1 MHSSIRR
8 VTPELALKWL
18 ECNDYNR
25 PLSKSFVATLAKAIE
40 RGEWQVTHQGIAF
53 DEDGT
58 LIDGQHRLAA
68 IVKSGIP
75 VDIMVTEGVPRRAFT
90 VMDTGRKRTAR
101 DVLSLAKETNS
112 THLAAALRGLYLYK
126 KGQGAQWSGASSQIS
141 NDQLLALLEEHP
153 RMREAVAHGIAI
165 NRGMKIT
172 ITAASVGWYVTS
184 QERPDIDQ
192 SDWREGLITGANLAP
207 GDPRLTLRN
216 TMLNLASGKV
226 VRRRDNSREHLLYY
240 LKAWNAWVE
249 GRSIKIL
256 RRSPGEQMPQ
266 VTRKPAAPH
275 IPRTTGQARLT

>member
-1 MHSSIRR
+1 MQSSVQT

-18 ECNDYNR
+18 EFNDHNR
-25 PLSKSFVATLAKAIE
+25 PMSKSFVASLAKAIE

-68 IVKSGIP
+68 IVKAGIP
-75 VDIMVTEGVPRRAFT
+75 VEVLVTEGVPRRTFT

-101 DVLSLAKETNS
+101 DVLALADEANS
-112 THLAAALRGLYLYK
+112 THLAAALRGLYLYR
-126 KGQGAQWSGASSQIS
+126 KGQTTQWSGASSQIS
-141 NDQLLALLEEHP
+141 NDQLLAILEGNP
-153 RMREAVAHGIAI
+153 GMREAVTHGIAI

-192 SDWREGLITGANLAP
+192 REWREGLITGANLST

-216 TMLNLASGKV
+216 TMLSLASGKT
-226 VRRRDNSREHLLYY
+226 VRRRDDSREHLLYY

-249 GRSIKIL
+249 GRQIKLL

-266 VTRKPAAPH
+266 VTRKPAATS
-275 IPRTTGQARLT
+275 IFRLTER